1 MLLQVHYLH
10 LMVECVLVNLSSL
23 LVLILESFLEDSVII
38 LFFMPIFN
46 YSFEISFLLIYLLH
60 LLLNQL
66 SICLVH
72 ISQPLHPNLLFELFL
87 LLLPLLVPLFI
98 SLLNLI
104 KLVLLGHLTLQH
116 MINVLVHPPLHVIFE
131 VFEESPVLLLPLHLF
146 LSVELAQLLP
156 LLSILLK

>member
-1 MLLQVHYLH
+1 MFLQVHYLH

-23 LVLILESFLEDSVII
+23 FVLILESFLKDSVII

-46 YSFEISFLLIYLLH
+46 HSFEFSLLLIDLLH

-66 SICLVH
+66 SISLVH
-72 ISQPLHPNLLFELFL
+72 ISQTLHPYLLFELFL
-87 LLLPLLVPLFI
+87 LLLPLLVSLLI
-98 SLLNLI
+98 SLFNLI
-104 KLVLLGHLTLQH
+104 KLVLLGNLTLQD
-116 MINVLVHPPLHVIFE
+116 MIDMLVHPSLHVIFE
-131 VFEESPVLLLPLHLF
+131 VLEESPILVLPLHLL